1 MCVAEL
7 PLDSFPFGLTSSAT
21 LAASATASATSTS
34 TSTAHAGTH
43 AMAHAAAVLVLKGM
57 LKLMLLSL
65 AVADSLTAAVAEALP
80 HAGFS
85 LHPGHHHQS
94 LHGRG
99 HSRQFVAIEDAI
111 AVCVKLLQQ
120 YLDRLIHARSIAV
133 SRLSW
138 AIAVSRLGRAIT
150 VSRFGRAITVSR
162 IGRAAVASLPR
173 TSSALLL
180 RAGNCFGPSPHQ
192 ERKKSNACDKTHLLG
207 PLD

>member
-1 MCVAEL
+1 VC
-7 PLDSFPFGLTSSAT
+7 LDSCQFGLTSAAT
-21 LAASATASATSTS
+21 LAASATASATGTS

-43 AMAHAAAVLVLKGM
+43 ATAHATAHAAAHATAHATAHAAAVLVLKGM
-57 LKLMLLSL
+57 LKLQLLSL

-99 HSRQFVAIEDAI
+99 HSRQFVAVEDAI

-120 YLDRLIHARSIAV
+120 HLDRLVHGRAIAV
-133 SRLSW
+133 SRLS
-138 AIAVSRLGRAIT
+138 
-150 VSRFGRAITVSR
+150 
-162 IGRAAVASLPR
+162 RAAVASLPR

-180 RAGNCFGPSPHQ
+180 RAGSCLGPSPHQ
-192 ERKKSNACDKTHLLG
+192 ERKKSNACDKTHLLS